1 MLTEMLGAIT
11 EVASTEK
18 SVYICGEDERLAF
31 TVINVFKRPEL
42 LTEEK
47 VAWLETF
54 TLEVQKALPM
64 PDPEGYRKFINVK
77 HFLRTLYFELLR
89 AELDDKQKW
98 LEKIQALLK
107 NYSKLQ

>member
-18 SVYICGEDERLAF
+18 SVYICGEDERLVF

-42 LTEEK
+42 STEEK

>member
-1 MLTEMLGAIT
+1 LFYNLGEENTE
-11 EVASTEK
+11 
-18 SVYICGEDERLAF
+18 SVFTRFTSAVKMERLVF

-42 LTEEK
+42 STEEK